1 MQNCNSLKPIYKI
14 IFTVLIISLAIL
26 TLFFL
31 YIHRA
36 HLAAYSGLL
45 SLVIIFACPLMHLFM
60 HGGHSHKNHGSNS
73 MSCHHKSGHE
83 SKHEHDEHSD
93 KQEGNNHE

>member
-1 MQNCNSLKPIYKI
+1 
-14 IFTVLIISLAIL
+14 
-26 TLFFL
+26 
-31 YIHRA
+31 
-36 HLAAYSGLL
+36 
-45 SLVIIFACPLMHLFM
+45 VIIFACPLMHLFM